1 MKNAV
6 SSMRRIWLKKVF
18 FLSLATLTSS
28 KVVFGASKTAQAAV
42 HYQDH
47 PAQGKMCG
55 MCRFF
60 IPDGVTAPGKGMMG
74 SAMSGMSGMSGMKG
88 CKSGTCQLVA
98 GKISPMGYCILYSPV
113 PA

>member
-1 MKNAV
+1 MD
-6 SSMRRIWLKKVF
+6 SISPSRRIWLGKAC
-18 FLSLATLTSS
+18 SLLLAAAVSPDLA
-28 KVVFGASKTAQAAV
+28 FGVGKTAQAAV

-60 IPDGVTAPGKGMMG
+60 IPDGAAGSGKGMMG
-74 SAMSGMSGMSGMKG
+74 SSMSGMSGMKG

-98 GKISPMGYCILYSPV
+98 GKISAMGYCILYSPV
-113 PA
+113 SG

>member
-1 MKNAV
+1 MKDTV
-6 SSMRRIWLKKVF
+6 SPLRRMWLRKVF
-18 FLSLATLTSS
+18 FLSLATLASS
-28 KVVFGASKTAQAAV
+28 KVAFGASKTAQAAV

-60 IPDGVTAPGKGMMG
+60 IPDGATAPGKGMMG
-74 SAMSGMSGMSGMKG
+74 SGMSGMKG

-98 GKISPMGYCILYSPV
+98 GKISPMGYCILYSAVPV
-113 PA
+113 

>member
-1 MKNAV
+1 MKDTV
-6 SSMRRIWLKKVF
+6 SPLRRIWLRKVF
-18 FLSLATLTSS
+18 SLSLATLVSS
-28 KVVFGASKTAQAAV
+28 KLAFGAGKTPKVNV

-60 IPDGVTAPGKGMMG
+60 IPDGATAAGKGMMG
-74 SAMSGMSGMSGMKG
+74 SGMAGMKG

>member
-1 MKNAV
+1 MKNSG
-6 SSMRRIWLKKVF
+6 SSIRRLWLKKVL

-28 KVVFGASKTAQAAV
+28 KVGFGASKTAQAAV
-42 HYQDH
+42 HYQAH

-60 IPDGVTAPGKGMMG
+60 IADGATAPGKGMMG
-74 SAMSGMSGMSGMKG
+74 SGMSGMSGMKG
-88 CKSGTCQLVA
+88 CESGTCQLVA

-113 PA
+113 PT

>member
-1 MKNAV
+1 M
-6 SSMRRIWLKKVF
+6 
-18 FLSLATLTSS
+18 LSLHHAVYGSARFTLLLAAAASPDLA
-28 KVVFGASKTAQAAV
+28 FGAVKTAQAAV

-60 IPDGVTAPGKGMMG
+60 IPDGTNAPGKGMMG
-74 SAMSGMSGMSGMKG
+74 SGMSGMKG
-88 CKSGTCQLVA
+88 GKSGTCQLVA
-98 GKISPMGYCILYSPV
+98 GKISTMGYCILYSPV